1 VLRIGEDVT
10 RDEMKELANQMYA
23 AANTGDL
30 DAVDGIFAADFRSHP
45 MGTTG
50 AGAVKKAWAAIR
62 EKYPDLT
69 VSVEDMLADGDR
81 LAVRTI
87 VHGTPA
93 GQAGEPPTIMEI
105 IRMTDGRIA
114 ELWGVTNLSWR

>member
-1 VLRIGEDVT
+1 MT
-10 RDEMKELANQMYA
+10 RDEMKELANRMYA
-23 AANTGDL
+23 AANAGDL
-30 DAVDGIFAADFRSHP
+30 DEVDGIFAADFRSHP

-50 AGAVKKAWAAIR
+50 TGAVKKAWAAIR

-87 VHGTPA
+87 VHGTHA
-93 GQAGEPPTIMEI
+93 DEPPTIMEI
-105 IRMTDGRIA
+105 IRMADGRIV

>member
-1 VLRIGEDVT
+1 MT
-10 RDEMKELANQMYA
+10 RDEMKELANRMYA
-23 AANTGDL
+23 AANAGDL
-30 DAVDGIFAADFRSHP
+30 DEVDGIFAADFRSHP

-87 VHGTPA
+87 VHGTHA
-93 GQAGEPPTIMEI
+93 DESPTIMEI
-105 IRMTDGRIA
+105 IRMADGRIA